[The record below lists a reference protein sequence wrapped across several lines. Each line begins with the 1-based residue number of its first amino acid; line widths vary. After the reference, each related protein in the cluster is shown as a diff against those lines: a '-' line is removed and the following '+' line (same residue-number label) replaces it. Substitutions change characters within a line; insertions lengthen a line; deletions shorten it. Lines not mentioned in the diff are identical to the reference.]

1 VTGDRPDDVVPP
13 RAGDRRGQRAALA
26 GSVPAL
32 VVALGWCAGR
42 APRGA
47 CPMLMQVVSPEE
59 QEASARMWARCAGG
73 PQTGAAPMARY
84 APAGK
89 GLS

>member
-13 RAGDRRGQRAALA
+13 RAGD
-26 GSVPAL
+26 
-32 VVALGWCAGR
+32 
-42 APRGA
+42 RGA